1 MYHLLCVYIFLVW
14 IVAGNIYVVD
24 VQVYYLNFCCD
35 SDNDE
40 SILPECVEE
49 L

>member
-1 MYHLLCVYIFLVW
+1 MHPVNGAYIFYAC
-14 IVAGNIYVVD
+14 IVSRNIHLVD